1 MTQVHTKFKV
11 FHGKRAEDGTIG
23 ELARQIEDFANS
35 NKVSAKSIG
44 VEYLESADEL
54 VMTLGY
60 NDDEHSPIKIH
71 CERVGTVDKADFSA
85 LETAMM
91 QAASNQKNIIC
102 HELYIT
108 DDGSFYMVFMTL
120 DS

>member
-1 MTQVHTKFKV
+1 MTQVHTRFKV
-11 FHGKRAEDGTIG
+11 FHGKRAEDGSIG
-23 ELARQIEDFANS
+23 DLARQIEEFVNS

-44 VEYLESADEL
+44 VEYLESAGEL
-54 VMTLGY
+54 VMTIGY
-60 NDDEHSPIKIH
+60 NDDEHIPIRINCQH
-71 CERVGTVDKADFSA
+71 VGTVDKADFST

-91 QAASNQKNIIC
+91 EAASRQKNIIC

-120 DS
+120 EG

>member
-1 MTQVHTKFKV
+1 MTQVHTRFKV

-44 VEYLESADEL
+44 VEYLESAGEL

-71 CERVGTVDKADFSA
+71 CERVGTVDKADFSS
-85 LETAMM
+85 LEVAMM
-91 QAASNQKNIIC
+91 EAASRQKNIIC